1 MTQPIET
8 SPAQTIQ
15 VDPSDVYRL
24 MAFREVFEEE
34 FKLLSLA
41 WKYGLKMDPYILT
54 TLANGGKQFLR
65 IVSTLKESIVT
76 PWIRSIFTALEVS
89 LKKFVRYLRIV
100 KYFGRL
106 ALIILAHR
114 IAEQLNKAVN
124 LLREL
129 FRTFW
134 AILA

>member
-1 MTQPIET
+1 MALTIET
-8 SPAQTIQ
+8 SPVETIQ
-15 VDPSDVYRL
+15 VDSSDVYRL
-24 MAFREVFEEE
+24 MVFREAFKEE
-34 FKLLSLA
+34 FKLLSLV
-41 WKYGLKMDPYILT
+41 WKYGLEMDPYILT
-54 TLANGGKQFLR
+54 RLANGGRQFLS

-76 PWIRSIFTALEVS
+76 SWIRSIFTALEVS

-100 KYFGRL
+100 KYFGQL
-106 ALIILAHR
+106 ALIILADR

>member
-129 FRTFW
+129 FRAFRATP
-134 AILA
+134 A

>member
-1 MTQPIET
+1 MTLAIET
-8 SPAQTIQ
+8 SPVETIQ
-15 VDPSDVYRL
+15 VDSSDVYRL
-24 MAFREVFEEE
+24 MVFREAFKEE
-34 FKLLSLA
+34 FKLLSLV
-41 WKYGLKMDPYILT
+41 WKYGLEMDPYILT
-54 TLANGGKQFLR
+54 RLANGGKQFLR

-100 KYFGRL
+100 KNFGQL
-106 ALIILAHR
+106 AQKILADR
-114 IAEQLNKAVN
+114 IAEHLKKAVI
-124 LLREL
+124 LFREL

>member
-1 MTQPIET
+1 MTLTIET
-8 SPAQTIQ
+8 SPVKTIQ
-15 VDPSDVYRL
+15 VDSSDVYRL
-24 MAFREVFEEE
+24 MVFREAFKEE
-34 FKLLSLA
+34 FKLLSLV
-41 WKYGLKMDPYILT
+41 WKYGLEMDSYILT
-54 TLANGGKQFLR
+54 RLANGGKQFLR
-65 IVSTLKESIVT
+65 IVSTLKDSIVT

-100 KYFGRL
+100 KYFGQL
-106 ALIILAHR
+106 ALFILADR

>member
-54 TLANGGKQFLR
+54 RLANGGKQFLR

-100 KYFGRL
+100 KYFGQL
-106 ALIILAHR
+106 ALIILADR

>member
-1 MTQPIET
+1 MTPAVET
-8 SPAQTIQ
+8 SPVKTTR
-15 VDPSDVYRL
+15 VNPSDVYRL
-24 MAFREVFEEE
+24 MVFREVFKEE
-34 FKLLSLA
+34 FKLLSLV
-41 WKYGLKMDPYILT
+41 WKYGLEMDPYILT
-54 TLANGGKQFLR
+54 RLANGGKKFLR
-65 IVSTLKESIVT
+65 IVSTLKDSIVT

-89 LKKFVRYLRIV
+89 LKKFVRYLKIV
-100 KYFGRL
+100 KYFGQL
-106 ALIILAHR
+106 ALIMLADR

>member
-129 FRTFW
+129 FRAFR
-134 AILA
+134 AIPA